1 MLENLLKQGVSREL
15 LKKVEKFVEENPS
28 SEKYEYRIPEE
39 KIIYM
44 GKQVWE
50 QAISAILRG
59 QNILLVG
66 AKSTGKNLFANNLAM
81 LFNRPSWN
89 VSFNINTDES
99 QLIGVDSFKNNEVIF
114 RDGPI
119 SLSAKNGG
127 FAVLDEINM
136 AKNEAISVIYSSL
149 DDRKMLDIPGYDLIK
164 ISNATRFIATMN
176 YGYLGTRDL
185 NEALVSRFMVIDM
198 PNINEDNLKTLILL
212 NYEDMKSEH
221 VEKFVKLFKDIE
233 LKVINSE
240 ISSKALDLRGLLSA
254 IGTMKVGLNIY
265 DSLKLGIL
273 NKTFDEFEKELLTD
287 LIKIN
292 IPKNLESNELFNE

>member
-50 QAISAILRG
+50 QAISAILQG

-99 QLIGVDSFKNNEVIF
+99 HLIGVDSFKNNEVIF

-119 SLSAKNGG
+119 SLAAKNGG

-198 PNINEDNLKTLILL
+198 PNINEDNLKTLILS

-221 VEKFVKLFKDIE
+221 VEKFVKFFKDIE

>member
-28 SEKYEYRIPEE
+28 SEKYEYRIPKE

-198 PNINEDNLKTLILL
+198 PNINEDNLKTLILS

>member
-28 SEKYEYRIPEE
+28 SEKYEYRIPKE

-198 PNINEDNLKTLILL
+198 PNINEDNLKTLILS

-292 IPKNLESNELFNE
+292 IPKNLESSELFNE

>member
-198 PNINEDNLKTLILL
+198 PNINEDNLKTLILS

>member
-50 QAISAILRG
+50 QAISAILQG

-198 PNINEDNLKTLILL
+198 PNINEDNLKTLILS

>member
-114 RDGPI
+114 KDGPI

-198 PNINEDNLKTLILL
+198 PNINEDNLKTLILS

-292 IPKNLESNELFNE
+292 IPKNLESSELFNE